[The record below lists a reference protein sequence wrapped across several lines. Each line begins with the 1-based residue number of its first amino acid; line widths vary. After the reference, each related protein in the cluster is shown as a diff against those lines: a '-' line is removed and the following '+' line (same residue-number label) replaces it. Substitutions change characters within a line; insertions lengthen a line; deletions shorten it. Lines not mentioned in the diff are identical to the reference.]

1 MQSKLFLL
9 NRSVLTDLQNFPLDP
24 GTYVAGRSTK
34 CDLVVADHTISRR
47 HAEITV
53 ADEAVTV
60 RDLRS
65 RNGVFID
72 RKRIQSSALL
82 PGQFLRLG
90 RIIFLLA
97 REGTPAWDVDSATV
111 TADHRELEGQT
122 IPEHV
127 AMRLTPAQI
136 AVVLLLQDGRSEK
149 HIAARLTLSPHT
161 VHNHIREIY
170 RALGVHK
177 QSELVALLLH
187 DRDS

>member
-1 MQSKLFLL
+1 MPGKLFLL
-9 NRSVLTDLQNFPLDP
+9 NRSLLTDLENFPLDP
-24 GTYVAGRSTK
+24 GTYIAGRSKK

-53 ADEAVTV
+53 TDKTVTV

-72 RKRIQSSALL
+72 KQRVQSSLL
-82 PGQFLRLG
+82 VAGQFLRLG
-90 RIIFLLA
+90 RIVFLLA
-97 REGTPAWDVDSATV
+97 REGTPAWDLDSADETR
-111 TADHRELEGQT
+111 DHKDVEGKT

-127 AMRLTPAQI
+127 AMRLSPAQI
-136 AVVLLLQDGRSEK
+136 GVVMLLQEGRSEK
-149 HIAARLTLSPHT
+149 YIAARLSLSPHT

-177 QSELVALLLH
+177 QSELVALLLK
-187 DRDS
+187 